1 MKHGLSLHG
10 SWDDGQW
17 WFRAI
22 LIRVIDGDTIDV
34 LTDNGF
40 GNWSVQRIRMA
51 LEVDPVIGMDAPES
65 RGDTREA
72 GMAATDELCRLLKE
86 HSFDEDRVTLVIKT
100 AQKKGRYGR
109 YIASCHG
116 RDGVNIC
123 RLMVENGH
131 AVEKNY

>member
-22 LIRVIDGDTIDV
+22 LVRVIDGDTIDV

-40 GNWSVQRIRMA
+40 GNWSLQRIRMA

-86 HSFDEDRVTLVIKT
+86 NSFD
-100 AQKKGRYGR
+100 
-109 YIASCHG
+109 
-116 RDGVNIC
+116 
-123 RLMVENGH
+123 
-131 AVEKNY
+131 